1 MTNTEFIDYIIQ
13 ELERSHFK
21 GSSEKELFEMIVF
34 PVSDD
39 VWKKKYKAKWSS
51 WRWRKRVK
59 HNSSSIYTGT
69 HIQSLTKS
77 SDILKAISKKLNFDM
92 SIWNEGD
99 ITQKKIIKECV
110 RELLNKSES
119 INFSSL
125 LSPEPKINE
134 KQKQLLEELSS
145 KPKSSIDNLIS
156 QNIEFFSQK
165 KENQSFLLELLSV
178 FYEKSYLE
186 ILNEKVFPSL
196 LYHHR
201 NRIDV
206 RIKEANTLTNL
217 KNPNYHQIISILQ
230 SSEYESAEESIDI
243 NTMIVSN
250 MKRGL
255 INSEVKN
262 SDELKIQLL
271 LIIEHYDKVYNSQ
284 RPYNYYPAINL
295 VYVVKLFVMIF
306 SDDSTVN
313 HYDFNK
319 VYKSIK
325 ASIRLDK
332 KKSENEKYYASITDL
347 EFRLFLGDKN
357 VISDLYI
364 LLEVLDP
371 SIRLIEQTL
380 GQMKWFVKLLQK
392 FSKNKKVFMGEFIKV
407 IDILSV
413 VANFQI
419 LKMKHVKDE
428 F

>member
-39 VWKKKYKAKWSS
+39 IWKKKYKAKWSS

-77 SDILKAISKKLNFDM
+77 SDILKAIAKKLNFDM
-92 SIWNEGD
+92 SVWNEGD

-110 RELLNKSES
+110 IELLNKSES

-125 LSPEPKINE
+125 LSPEPKMNE
-134 KQKQLLEELSS
+134 KQKQLLAELSS
-145 KPKSSIDNLIS
+145 KPKSAIDNLIS

-165 KENQSFLLELLSV
+165 KENQSFLLELLAV

-186 ILNEKVFPSL
+186 TLNEKVFPSL

-201 NRIDV
+201 NKIDV
-206 RIKEANTLTNL
+206 RIKEVNTLTNL
-217 KNPNYHQIISILQ
+217 ESPNYHQIISILE

-255 INSEVKN
+255 VNSEVKN
-262 SDELKIQLL
+262 INELKVQLL

-295 VYVVKLFVMIF
+295 VYVVKLFRIVF
-306 SDDSTVN
+306 LNDSIVKN
-313 HYDFNK
+313 YDLEK

-325 ASIRLDK
+325 ASIKEDK
-332 KKSENEKYYASITDL
+332 KKGKDLSYYSSITDL
-347 EFRLFLGDKN
+347 EFHLLLESKT

-364 LLEVLDP
+364 LLDTLNP
-371 SIRLIEQTL
+371 SRRLIEQTL
-380 GQMKWFVKLLQK
+380 GQMKWFMKLLQK

-407 IDILSV
+407 IDILE
-413 VANFQI
+413 AYKNI
-419 LKMKHVKDE
+419 K
-428 F
+428 